1 MVQVKSAD
9 ADRFLARPDPKVR
22 VVLIYGEDEGL
33 VSERADRFMKAVA
46 GDDPLARVRIEI
58 ETLSDDPGRL
68 ADEANAVPM
77 FGGLRVIALRV
88 AGNRRIEASIAA
100 LLDNPPVD
108 AWVVI
113 TAGDLRR
120 DSPLLKLLDP
130 HAGAAVIRCFAD
142 TDRDLDRM
150 IDEELKAAGL
160 AIAPDARTALRDLI
174 GSDRRM
180 SRSEV
185 TKLCLYAT
193 GRGTITIEDVRA
205 SSGDVAASEVDE
217 VIDAMTAGDAAAL
230 DNGYRRL
237 LAAGT
242 PSFQV
247 VSAGFRHFN
256 YLEVA
261 RSQFDGGAAARTIV
275 ERGRPPIYGPRA
287 ARVAATVERWP
298 LPRIRRALAI
308 FDEAFFDS
316 RLRGSIGDQI
326 VGQALLMVAA
336 LAPAKR

>member
-1 MVQVKSAD
+1 MVQIKSAE
-9 ADRFLARPDPKVR
+9 ADRFLARPDPKIR

-33 VSERADRFMKAVA
+33 VSERAERFMRAVA

-77 FGGLRVIALRV
+77 FGGLRAIALRV
-88 AGNRRIEASIAA
+88 SGNRRIEASIEAV
-100 LLDNPPVD
+100 LDQPPVD

-120 DSPLLKLLDP
+120 DSPLLKLLDAHP
-130 HAGAAVIRCFAD
+130 GAAVIRCFAD
-142 TDRDLDRM
+142 AERDLDRL
-150 IDEELKAAGL
+150 IDDEVKSAGL
-160 AIAPDARTALRDLI
+160 TIAPDARLALRDLI
-174 GSDRRM
+174 GGDRRM

-185 TKLCLYAT
+185 AKLCLYAHDH
-193 GRGTITIEDVRA
+193 GTITLADVRA
-205 SSGDVAASEVDE
+205 SSGDVAASEIDE
-217 VIDAMTAGDAAAL
+217 VLDAMTAGDTAAL

-247 VSAGFRHFN
+247 TSAAFRHFN
-256 YLEVA
+256 YLEVG
-261 RSQFDGGAAARTIV
+261 RSAFDGGVPARTVV
-275 ERGRPPIYGPRA
+275 ERGRPPVYGPRA
-287 ARVAATVERWP
+287 ARVADTISRWP
-298 LPRIRRALAI
+298 LARIRRALAI
-308 FDEAFFDS
+308 LDDAFFDS